1 MVLTVLTFV
10 FGLAVLA
17 AGGELLIRSSSRL
30 ASDLGVSR
38 LFIGLTVV
46 AFGTSAPEAVVSVT
60 AALRGSSDLAL
71 GTVIGSSILNVL
83 FILGLSA
90 LIIPLAVSVQVV
102 RFDVPVL
109 VGVSVLCLLL
119 GLDGVVG
126 RWDGLLLLAVLVVH
140 VFVIYRKGLQSKD
153 SDPQSPVQRGPEA
166 PAGVPRPLA
175 PWKGRAVN
183 VLIVVASFVLLA
195 LGSRWLVE
203 SASTLARWLGL
214 SDLVIG
220 LTVVAA
226 GTSLPEVATSV
237 MAAMRGE
244 RDIAVGNVIGSN
256 IFNIL
261 GVLGLAASLAPG
273 GVTVSPAVLAFD
285 VPVMV
290 AAAVLCLPIFF
301 NGMTVFRWEG
311 GLLLGYF
318 VIYTTYILLRAAEH
332 DALSGS
338 ATFVG
343 WIVIPLTALTVVAV
357 ITANLVQRARSG
369 KQPS

>member
-1 MVLTVLTFV
+1 
-10 FGLAVLA
+10 
-17 AGGELLIRSSSRL
+17 
-30 ASDLGVSR
+30 
-38 LFIGLTVV
+38 
-46 AFGTSAPEAVVSVT
+46 
-60 AALRGSSDLAL
+60 
-71 GTVIGSSILNVL
+71 
-83 FILGLSA
+83 LSA
-90 LIIPLAVSVQVV
+90 LVIPLAVSVQVV

-126 RWDGLLLLAVLVVH
+126 LWDGLLLLAVLVVH

-153 SDPQSPVQRGPEA
+153 SDPQSPAQRGPEA

-237 MAAMRGE
+237 MAEMRGE

-273 GVTVSPAVLAFD
+273 GVTVSPALLAFD
-285 VPVMV
+285 LPVMV
-290 AAAVLCLPIFF
+290 AVAVLCLPIFF
-301 NGMTVFRWEG
+301 NRLTVFRWEG

-318 VIYTTYILLRAAEH
+318 VIYTT
-332 DALSGS
+332 
-338 ATFVG
+338 
-343 WIVIPLTALTVVAV
+343 LTVVAV